1 MSTSVVFQLNQT
13 GTWFENLAVRPN
25 GQIVAT
31 RMDLGQLW
39 LIDPFAKT
47 GKKLV
52 DVPGVISTIGIAEYK
67 PDVFAFGGG
76 NFSLNPVSLAAGS
89 MKVFSL
95 NLTKELPVVT
105 LITPLPDAGFAN
117 GLTAWSE
124 TEVLVAD
131 TNGGTVYKV
140 DITTGNAAIIFSGE
154 DFVGVNGLRVQ
165 NGYLYY
171 SSTDTQRFFRVPV
184 GADAMTAGPV
194 EVLTSGF
201 PQDDFALA
209 ADDTAYIAGMERNQ
223 LIQVLAD
230 GQTTTIA
237 GEPDNLEVAASTSA
251 RFGRTPVDSNV
262 LYVTTSGGALQR
274 IFGNYTEPAKIVAVK
289 LNNV

>member
-67 PDVFAFGGG
+67 PDVFAFGAG

-95 NLTKELPVVT
+95 DLTKELPVVT
-105 LITPLPDAGFAN
+105 LITPPPDAGFAN

-131 TNGGTVYKV
+131 TNGGT
-140 DITTGNAAIIFSGE
+140 D
-154 DFVGVNGLRVQ
+154 DFV
-165 NGYLYY
+165 
-171 SSTDTQRFFRVPV
+171 
-184 GADAMTAGPV
+184 
-194 EVLTSGF
+194 
-201 PQDDFALA
+201 LA
-209 ADDTAYIAGMERNQ
+209 ADDTAYIAGMEQNQ
-223 LIQVLAD
+223 VIRVSAD

-237 GEPDNLEVAASTSA
+237 GEPDSLEVAASTSV

-289 LNNV
+289 LNSV

>member
-1 MSTSVVFQLNQT
+1 MTFSVALCHPFSTPSPSTAMSTSVVFQLNQT

-95 NLTKELPVVT
+95 DLTKELPVVT
-105 LITPLPDAGFAN
+105 LITPLPNAGFAN

-131 TNGGTVYKV
+131 TNGGTVYK
-140 DITTGNAAIIFSGE
+140 
-154 DFVGVNGLRVQ
+154 
-165 NGYLYY
+165 
-171 SSTDTQRFFRVPV
+171 
-184 GADAMTAGPV
+184 
-194 EVLTSGF
+194 
-201 PQDDFALA
+201 
-209 ADDTAYIAGMERNQ
+209 
-223 LIQVLAD
+223 
-230 GQTTTIA
+230 
-237 GEPDNLEVAASTSA
+237 VAASTSA